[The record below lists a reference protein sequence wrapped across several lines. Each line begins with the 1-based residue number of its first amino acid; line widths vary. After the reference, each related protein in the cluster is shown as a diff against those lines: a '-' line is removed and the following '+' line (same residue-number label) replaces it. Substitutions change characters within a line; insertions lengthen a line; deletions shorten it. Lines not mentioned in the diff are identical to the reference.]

1 MSPGFNR
8 AGFGH
13 TRRVRPIVVTTVVA
27 AALLLVAGAS
37 SATRPSVRVASRQPL
52 TIVGRGFQPNE
63 RVTVTAIA
71 NGRHVTTVRATAAG
85 RFRVRFRHV
94 RVKRCLA
101 FIVSARGSLA
111 SFAILN
117 IRCACAAP

>member
-1 MSPGFNR
+1 
-8 AGFGH
+8 
-13 TRRVRPIVVTTVVA
+13 VRLLVLMTIVA
-27 AALLLVAGAS
+27 AALLLVGGAS
-37 SATRPSVRVASRQPL
+37 PATRPSVRVAARQPL
-52 TIVGRGFQPNE
+52 TVVGRGFQPNE

-71 NGRHVTTVRATAAG
+71 NGRHVARVRATVAG

-117 IRCACAAP
+117 IRSACAAP